1 MNARVRNLTERR
13 DFGGIVIVALVGAA
27 VAVKLAMNFASGG
40 AAYAPAAVAAQ
51 SPVHLSGSG
60 TVNTAPFQ
68 LVGGDYAVDWS
79 AAPAADNM
87 GIGCYH
93 APYLTPTSGG
103 RSETIVAVDVK
114 SAQAGTAHLYGVA
127 AGSYYVYVIS
137 GCGTWAFYIR

>member
-1 MNARVRNLTERR
+1 MIRNLMLRR
-13 DFGGIVIVALVGAA
+13 DFGGIVIVALVGVA

-40 AAYAPAAVAAQ
+40 AAYIPAPAVAAQ
-51 SPVHLSGSG
+51 APIHLSGAG

-93 APYLTPTSGG
+93 APYLKPTSGG

-137 GCGTWAFYIR
+137 GCGSWAFDIR